1 MKTVEAIAEV
11 VVEKYK
17 NRQPLNFGDI
27 RHAIFQFRSELSREG
42 YHTVY
47 SDHMEYFMESQELRA
62 YTAQHERLTN
72 AVKALNDL
80 IGEAKTDS
88 EVVRL
93 MGKREG
99 VNLALSYVNEN
110 IRRLEKNQ
118 QARMNSITKDMP

>member
-1 MKTVEAIAEV
+1 
-11 VVEKYK
+11 
-17 NRQPLNFGDI
+17 
-27 RHAIFQFRSELSREG
+27 
-42 YHTVY
+42 
-47 SDHMEYFMESQELRA
+47 
-62 YTAQHERLTN
+62 
-72 AVKALNDL
+72 LNDL

-110 IRRLEKNQ
+110 IRRLERNQ